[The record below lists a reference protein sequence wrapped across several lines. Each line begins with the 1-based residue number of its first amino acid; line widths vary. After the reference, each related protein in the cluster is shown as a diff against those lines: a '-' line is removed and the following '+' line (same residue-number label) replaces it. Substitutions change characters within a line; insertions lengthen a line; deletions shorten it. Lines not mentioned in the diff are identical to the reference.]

1 MWPSDLPSAFMPV
14 TVWFCQFILQNYV
27 IVKLFYWWWWCMC
40 VFHLQNGTVECES
53 IFCPPPQCPPDTAP
67 IYMPGACCKECQ
79 REYTHKHT
87 RTKLRPCIYRGAFFF
102 FTTFL
107 LSPFVSCLLLYISI
121 ICLCYLSFHQNLL
134 YNHASVLMTNWP
146 HPCVARIPLP
156 QMRMSTHT
164 QRSHTLSLVSLIIQ
178 GQCAGC
184 CVWVSRANVQKLI
197 AVWLIT
203 RALFNTALW

>member
-102 FTTFL
+102 FYNFSSISLCFMFAPLYLHHLSL
-107 LSPFVSCLLLYISI
+107 LSFFPPK
-121 ICLCYLSFHQNLL
+121 SF
-134 YNHASVLMTNWP
+134 
-146 HPCVARIPLP
+146 I
-156 QMRMSTHT
+156 
-164 QRSHTLSLVSLIIQ
+164 
-178 GQCAGC
+178 
-184 CVWVSRANVQKLI
+184 
-197 AVWLIT
+197 
-203 RALFNTALW
+203 

>member
-1 MWPSDLPSAFMPV
+1 MFSTYRMVQWSARVFSAHHLSVPLI
-14 TVWFCQFILQNYV
+14 QLQSTCLELA
-27 IVKLFYWWWWCMC
+27 VKNAS
-40 VFHLQNGTVECES
+40 VSIHTNTHAQNWGHAS
-53 IFCPPPQCPPDTAP
+53 IEVH
-67 IYMPGACCKECQ
+67 I
-79 REYTHKHT
+79 
-87 RTKLRPCIYRGAFFF
+87 F

-178 GQCAGC
+178 GQCAAC

-197 AVWLIT
+197 AVWLMT
-203 RALFNTALW
+203 RGLFNTALW